1 MVYEIRIF
9 IKPSVIIPFPISD
22 HDKNK
27 LTNVY
32 EYRFHSDRITYEV
45 FDILK
50 EKMKIELGLDTNMY
64 HYIIYSNPNTD
75 RNININSSQR
85 LHVELKNGL
94 QHNGNVPLI
103 LVVDNITP
111 LLQHLN
117 ISRPEE
123 PEVCPVCL
131 NSSIQFIH
139 PYICSHHICVSCHEE
154 CISHSLLNCSLCRSG
169 SRPIIENNIN
179 SIIQPIYNIMR

>member
-9 IKPSVIIPFPISD
+9 IKLSVIIPFPISD
-22 HDKNK
+22 DDKNK

-64 HYIIYSNPNTD
+64 HYIIYSNPNID
-75 RNININSSQR
+75 ININSTQT
-85 LHVELKNGL
+85 LHAELKNRL
-94 QHNGNVPLI
+94 RHNGNVPLI

-117 ISRPEE
+117 ISRLEE

-131 NSSIQFIH
+131 NSSIQFIQ
-139 PYICSHHICVSCHEE
+139 PYICSHQICVNCHEE

-169 SRPIIENNIN
+169 SRPIIQNIIN
-179 SIIQPIYNIMR
+179 PIIHPNYNNIMR